1 MQKSTVLHQYYLVIH
16 RSRGDQD
23 ADQEREKAAARLRRA
38 KAKEHQRKVM
48 EQLAQQ
54 RKRFMD
60 NMESSGIK
68 IDDIEGGG
76 SSGAGA
82 KETGPTTAASGAV
95 TDGSV

>member
-1 MQKSTVLHQYYLVIH
+1 M
-16 RSRGDQD
+16 
-23 ADQEREKAAARLRRA
+23 
-38 KAKEHQRKVM
+38 M

-82 KETGPTTAASGAV
+82 KETGPTTAVSGAV
-95 TDGSV
+95 TGSI

>member
-1 MQKSTVLHQYYLVIH
+1 
-16 RSRGDQD
+16 
-23 ADQEREKAAARLRRA
+23 
-38 KAKEHQRKVM
+38 M

-82 KETGPTTAASGAV
+82 KETGPTTAVSGAV
-95 TDGSV
+95 TGPNRFSSFVKKIIKIKEQKHGGN